1 MVKRALSRRWF
12 LGKAAGTLAAA
23 VAAPLVVPARVLGAE
38 GKTPPS
44 EQIGLGVIGYGNRCR
59 RVLGHFMLFD
69 EVRPLGVSDCQA
81 KRLQAGKAAV
91 DTKQGTTDCRPHRDF
106 RELLARPD
114 IDAVLIATGDRWHSL
129 ASIHAAKAG
138 KDIYSEKPISLTIEE
153 SRAMADTMAR
163 FGTVYQAGHQ
173 RRSVDSYRFQT
184 EVVRRGMIGRVHT
197 IICRNWA
204 GPALKPHPSQPVPK
218 GFDYDMWLGPT
229 PWHPYNPVRVSGWNY
244 FWDTGAGPLI
254 GMGCHYT
261 DIAQWALQRD
271 DTGPVSYEGTAT
283 WNPDAFSETPI
294 TAEIVCTYADGVKIL
309 LQSQGAFRDRFI
321 RFVGTEGWV
330 QLDDQTNVVTAE
342 PASILR
348 HRSIATRSW
357 AHAGN
362 HIGNLLG
369 CIRTRQPTVCHP
381 ESAHRATTICHAANI
396 ALRLGRKLRWDPVA
410 ERFDDPEANQMISRA
425 MRAPWTL

>member
-1 MVKRALSRRWF
+1 MVHRPCPSRRAF
-12 LGKAAGTLAAA
+12 LRSGAA
-23 VAAPLVVPARVLGAE
+23 VLAAPLVVPARVLGAE

-59 RVLGHFMLFD
+59 SVLGHFMLFD
-69 EVRPLGVSDCQA
+69 AVRPLGVSDCQA
-81 KRLQAGKAAV
+81 ARLTGGKATV
-91 DTKQGTTDCRPHRDF
+91 DKKYGNRDCTTHPDHL
-106 RELLARPD
+106 ELLARPD

-129 ASIHAAKAG
+129 ASIHAAQAG

-153 SRAMADTMAR
+153 GRAMADAMAR

-173 RRSVDSYRFQT
+173 RRSVDCYRFQN
-184 EVVRRGMIGRVHT
+184 EVVRSGMIGRLHT

-204 GPALKPHPSQPVPK
+204 GPSIKAEPDGPSPK
-218 GFDYDMWLGPT
+218 GLDYGRWLGPT
-229 PWHPYNPVRVSGWNY
+229 PWHPYNGARVRGWNY
-244 FWDTGAGPLI
+244 FWDTGAGPLV

-261 DIAQWALQRD
+261 DIAQWGHDSD

-283 WNPDAFSETPI
+283 WAPDAFSETPI

-309 LQSQGAFRDRFI
+309 LQSQGAFADRFI

-362 HIGNLLG
+362 HIGNLIE

-381 ESAHRATTICHAANI
+381 ESAHRATTICHAANLC
-396 ALRLGRKLRWDPVA
+396 LRLGRRLRWDPVA
-410 ERFDDPEANQMISRA
+410 ERFVGDGEANQMISRA
-425 MRAPWTL
+425 QRAPWTL

>member
-1 MVKRALSRRWF
+1 
-12 LGKAAGTLAAA
+12 
-23 VAAPLVVPARVLGAE
+23 
-38 GKTPPS
+38 
-44 EQIGLGVIGYGNRCR
+44 
-59 RVLGHFMLFD
+59 MLFD
-69 EVRPLGVSDCQA
+69 QVRCLAVSDCKA
-81 KRLQAGKAAV
+81 ARRQAGKAAA
-91 DTKQGTTDCRPHRDF
+91 DKKYGNTDCATHDDF

-114 IDAVLIATGDRWHSL
+114 IDAVLIATGDRWHSP
-129 ASIHAAKAG
+129 ASILAAKAG

-173 RRSVDSYRFQT
+173 RRSVDSYRLQA
-184 EVVRRGMIGRVHT
+184 EVVRSGMIGRVHT
-197 IICRNWA
+197 VICRNWA

-229 PWHPYNPVRVSGWNY
+229 PWHPYNPVRVNGWNY

-261 DIAQWALQRD
+261 DIAQWALGRD
-271 DTGPVSYEGTAT
+271 DTGPVSYEGAAT
-283 WNPDAFSETPI
+283 WNPDAFSETPV
-294 TAEIVCTYADGVKIL
+294 TAEIVCTYADGAKIL
-309 LQSQGAFRDRFI
+309 LQSQGAFADRFI
-321 RFVGTEGWV
+321 RFVGTEGWI
-330 QLDDQTNVVTAE
+330 QLDDQTNVVAAE

-348 HRSIATRSW
+348 RRSIAARSW

-362 HIGNLLG
+362 HIGNLLE

-396 ALRLGRKLRWDPVA
+396 CLRLGRPLAWDPVA
-410 ERFDDPEANQMISRA
+410 ERFDDPEANRMISRA